1 MLEHQNL
8 ALAKQYFSSQQEN
21 ESLRE
26 DNSGFSS
33 KMQELESYCA
43 SYQTILQMIYTK
55 INSIVSDFSRSVVC
69 YLFFLVRSRVSLSGP
84 ITQHTY

>member
-8 ALAKQYFSSQQEN
+8 ALAKQYFGSQQEN
-21 ESLRE
+21 KSLRD
-26 DNSGFSS
+26 DNSGLTC

-55 INSIVSDFSRSVVC
+55 INSIVSDFSRSVV
-69 YLFFLVRSRVSLSGP
+69 
-84 ITQHTY
+84 